1 MSRLNDLIKELCPNG
16 VEYKKLGDVA
26 DIVNGYSFK
35 SSVYSLSGIRVIRI
49 SDVQKGYISN
59 DSLKYYPQEYLGR
72 IGNAVLR
79 SGDLVMSLTGNVG
92 RVAMITSDVLPA
104 GLNQRVAC
112 VRVKDPSEINNR
124 YLYYFLGQNAFEQ
137 EAVAN
142 SKGGGQKNM
151 STVWLGNYCI
161 PLPPLK
167 IQQEIVKILDKFTQ
181 LQAELQAELE
191 LRSRQYEHYRDGL
204 LSFDNL
210 SKLAGGVIRKI
221 KLGDAGHFFGGL
233 TGKTSDDF
241 DGGNAKFV
249 TYSGLFNNLA
259 IDESCLGVV
268 NVGEDEKQNALRA
281 GDVLFTGSSE
291 TPEEVA
297 YSSVVTKDL
306 GTVYLNS
313 FCFGYRMDNARVL
326 DPEFA
331 KHLFRSK
338 WVRKQL
344 VKTAM
349 GVTRFNVS
357 KERMKRVEI
366 VIPDISTQRRIA
378 VSLDKFWLYV
388 TGLSDGLPAE
398 IKLRQQQYEYYRDEL
413 LSFKLTNV

>member
-1 MSRLNDLIKELCPNG
+1 MSKLNDLIKELCPNG
-16 VEYKKLGDVA
+16 VEHKILA
-26 DIVNGYSFK
+26 DILIYEQPGNYIVHTTDYDDSFGTPVLTAGKSFVLGYTNESDGVYAASADDPVIIFDDFTATFHWVDFPFKVK
-35 SSVYSLSGIRVIRI
+35 SSAIKMLRSYNDNVAMLRYVYYAMKCIRYVPTDHARH
-49 SDVQKGYISN
+49 YIS
-59 DSLKYYPQEYLGR
+59 EYS
-72 IGNAVLR
+72 NF
-79 SGDLVMSLTGNVG
+79 
-92 RVAMITSDVLPA
+92 
-104 GLNQRVAC
+104 
-112 VRVKDPSEINNR
+112 K
-124 YLYYFLGQNAFEQ
+124 
-137 EAVAN
+137 
-142 SKGGGQKNM
+142 
-151 STVWLGNYCI
+151 I
-161 PLPPLK
+161 PLPPLE

-191 LRSRQYEHYRDGL
+191 LRSKQYEHYRDGL

-210 SKLAGGVIRKI
+210 SNLAGGVIRKI

-259 IDESCLGVV
+259 IDESCFGVV
-268 NVGEDEKQNALRA
+268 NVGEDEKQNTLRV

-378 VSLDKFWLYV
+378 GSLDKFWLYA

-413 LSFKLTNV
+413 LSFKLANV

>member
-1 MSRLNDLIKELCPNG
+1 MSKLNDLIKELCPNG
-16 VEYKKLGDVA
+16 VEHKILA
-26 DIVNGYSFK
+26 DILIYEQPGNYIVHTTDYDDSFGTPVLTAGKSFVLGYTNESDGVYAASADDPVIIFDDFTATFHWVDFPFKVK
-35 SSVYSLSGIRVIRI
+35 SSAIKMLRSYNDNVAMLRYVYYAMKCIRYVPTDHARH
-49 SDVQKGYISN
+49 YIS
-59 DSLKYYPQEYLGR
+59 EYS
-72 IGNAVLR
+72 NF
-79 SGDLVMSLTGNVG
+79 
-92 RVAMITSDVLPA
+92 
-104 GLNQRVAC
+104 
-112 VRVKDPSEINNR
+112 K
-124 YLYYFLGQNAFEQ
+124 
-137 EAVAN
+137 
-142 SKGGGQKNM
+142 
-151 STVWLGNYCI
+151 I
-161 PLPPLK
+161 PLPPLE

-191 LRSRQYEHYRDGL
+191 LRSKQYEHYRDGL

-210 SKLAGGVIRKI
+210 SNLAGGVIRKI

-259 IDESCLGVV
+259 IDESCFGVV
-268 NVGEDEKQNALRA
+268 NVGEDEKQNTLRV

-378 VSLDKFWLYV
+378 GSLDKFWLYA

>member
-1 MSRLNDLIKELCPNG
+1 MSKLSELIAELCPNG
-16 VEYKKLGDVA
+16 VEHKILA
-26 DIVNGYSFK
+26 DILIYEQPGNYIVHTTDYDDSFETPVLTAGKSFVLGYTNESDGVYAASADDPVIIFDDFTATFHWVDFPFKVK
-35 SSVYSLSGIRVIRI
+35 SSAIKMLRSYNDNVAMLRYVYYAMKCIRYVPTDHARH
-49 SDVQKGYISN
+49 YIS
-59 DSLKYYPQEYLGR
+59 EYS
-72 IGNAVLR
+72 NF
-79 SGDLVMSLTGNVG
+79 
-92 RVAMITSDVLPA
+92 
-104 GLNQRVAC
+104 
-112 VRVKDPSEINNR
+112 K
-124 YLYYFLGQNAFEQ
+124 
-137 EAVAN
+137 
-142 SKGGGQKNM
+142 
-151 STVWLGNYCI
+151 I

-191 LRSRQYEHYRDGL
+191 LRSKQYEHYRDEL
-204 LSFDNL
+204 LGFDNL
-210 SKLAGGVIRKI
+210 SSLAGGVIRKI
-221 KLGDAGHFFGGL
+221 RLGDAGHFFGGL

-241 DGGNAKFV
+241 VDGNDKFV
-249 TYSGLFNNLA
+249 TYSGLFNSLS
-259 IDESCLGVV
+259 IDQDCLSSV
-268 NVGEDEKQNALRA
+268 NVGQNEKQNQLRV
-281 GDVLFTGSSE
+281 GDILFTGSSE

-366 VIPDISTQRRIA
+366 IIPDISTQRRIA

>member
-1 MSRLNDLIKELCPNG
+1 
-16 VEYKKLGDVA
+16 
-26 DIVNGYSFK
+26 
-35 SSVYSLSGIRVIRI
+35 
-49 SDVQKGYISN
+49 
-59 DSLKYYPQEYLGR
+59 
-72 IGNAVLR
+72 
-79 SGDLVMSLTGNVG
+79 
-92 RVAMITSDVLPA
+92 
-104 GLNQRVAC
+104 
-112 VRVKDPSEINNR
+112 
-124 YLYYFLGQNAFEQ
+124 
-137 EAVAN
+137 
-142 SKGGGQKNM
+142 M

-344 VKTAM
+344 VKAAM

>member
-1 MSRLNDLIKELCPNG
+1 MSKLSELIAELCPNG
-16 VEYKKLGDVA
+16 VEHKILA
-26 DIVNGYSFK
+26 DILIYEQPGNYIVHTTDYDDSFGTPVLTAGKSFVLGYTNESDGVYAASADDPVIIFDDFTATFHWVDFPFKVK
-35 SSVYSLSGIRVIRI
+35 SSAIKMLRSYNDNVAMLRYVYYAMKCIRYVPTDHARH
-49 SDVQKGYISN
+49 YIS
-59 DSLKYYPQEYLGR
+59 EYS
-72 IGNAVLR
+72 NF
-79 SGDLVMSLTGNVG
+79 
-92 RVAMITSDVLPA
+92 
-104 GLNQRVAC
+104 
-112 VRVKDPSEINNR
+112 K
-124 YLYYFLGQNAFEQ
+124 
-137 EAVAN
+137 
-142 SKGGGQKNM
+142 
-151 STVWLGNYCI
+151 I
-161 PLPPLK
+161 PLPPLE

-191 LRSRQYEHYRDGL
+191 LRSKQYEHYRDGL

-210 SKLAGGVIRKI
+210 SNLAGGVIRKI

-259 IDESCLGVV
+259 IDESCFGVV
-268 NVGEDEKQNALRA
+268 NVGEDEKQNTLRV

-378 VSLDKFWLYV
+378 GSLDKFWLYA

-413 LSFKLTNV
+413 LSFKLANV